1 MSINKTNKGEQMSII
16 KYTNAMV
23 KQVELIYTETN
34 SNGEKELN
42 REKFDTWKAEQE
54 AIGNTFPTGKRGKV
68 VDTEELTNV
77 KEAIYTSLK
86 KLPHVATSGKK
97 GYIYDDIGQLVEAQ
111 LLLRV
116 VEPNKGGV
124 SQKRF
129 DNISKATKKGMNKT
143 TPKKKKK

>member
-1 MSINKTNKGEQMSII
+1 MLGQVKLIFMITNSDGEQELD
-16 KYTNAMV
+16 
-23 KQVELIYTETN
+23 QV
-34 SNGEKELN
+34 
-42 REKFDTWKAEQE
+42 KFDTWKAEQE
-54 AIGNTFPTGKRGKV
+54 AQGNTFPTGKRGKV
-68 VDTEELTNV
+68 VDTKELTNV
-77 KEAIYTSLK
+77 KDAIYSSLK

-116 VEPNKGGV
+116 VEANKGGV

-129 DNISKATKKGMNKT
+129 DNISKATKEGMDKT

>member
-1 MSINKTNKGEQMSII
+1 
-16 KYTNAMV
+16 MV

-116 VEPNKGGV
+116 IEPDKAGV
-124 SQKRF
+124 SKERF
-129 DNISKATKKGMNKT
+129 ENISKATKKGMDKT
-143 TPKKKKK
+143 TPKKKK

>member
-1 MSINKTNKGEQMSII
+1 MLAQ
-16 KYTNAMV
+16 V
-23 KQVELIYTETN
+23 KLIFMETN
-34 SNGEKELN
+34 SAGDQELN
-42 REKFDTWKAEQE
+42 QEKFDTWKDEQE
-54 AIGNTFPTGKRGKV
+54 AQGNTFPTGKRGKV

-111 LLLRV
+111 LFLRV

-129 DNISKATKKGMNKT
+129 DNISKATKEGMNKT

>member
-1 MSINKTNKGEQMSII
+1 
-16 KYTNAMV
+16 MV
-23 KQVELIYTETN
+23 QQVELIYTETN
-34 SNGEKELN
+34 SDGERELN
-42 REKFDTWKAEQE
+42 QEKFDTWKAEQE

-124 SQKRF
+124 SQARF

-143 TPKKKKK
+143 TPKKKK

>member
-1 MSINKTNKGEQMSII
+1 MLGQVKLIFMFTNSDGEQELD
-16 KYTNAMV
+16 
-23 KQVELIYTETN
+23 QV
-34 SNGEKELN
+34 
-42 REKFDTWKAEQE
+42 KFDTWKAEQE
-54 AIGNTFPTGKRGKV
+54 AQGNTFPTGKRGKV

-116 VEPNKGGV
+116 VEANKGGV

-129 DNISKATKKGMNKT
+129 DNISKATKEGMNKT

>member
-1 MSINKTNKGEQMSII
+1 MSINKTNKGEQMSVI

-23 KQVELIYTETN
+23 QQVELIYTETN
-34 SNGEKELN
+34 SDGERVLN
-42 REKFDTWKAEQE
+42 KEKFDTWKTEQE

-68 VDTEELTNV
+68 VDTKELTNV

-116 VEPNKGGV
+116 VEANKGGV
-124 SQKRF
+124 SQARF
-129 DNISKATKKGMNKT
+129 DNISKATKLAMDKK
-143 TPKKKKK
+143 TPKKKK

>member
-1 MSINKTNKGEQMSII
+1 
-16 KYTNAMV
+16 MV
-23 KQVELIYTETN
+23 QQVELIYTETN
-34 SNGEKELN
+34 SDGERELN
-42 REKFDTWKAEQE
+42 QEKFDTWKAEQE

-68 VDTEELTNV
+68 VDTKELTNV

-116 VEPNKGGV
+116 VEANKGGV
-124 SQKRF
+124 SQARF
-129 DNISKATKKGMNKT
+129 DNISKATKKAMKAT
-143 TPKKKKK
+143 EDKKTPKKK

>member
-1 MSINKTNKGEQMSII
+1 
-16 KYTNAMV
+16 MV
-23 KQVELIYTETN
+23 QQVELIYTETN
-34 SNGEKELN
+34 SDGERVLN
-42 REKFDTWKAEQE
+42 KEKFDTWKAEQE

-86 KLPHVATSGKK
+86 QLPHVATSGKK

-124 SQKRF
+124 SQARF
-129 DNISKATKKGMNKT
+129 DNISKATKLAMDKK
-143 TPKKKKK
+143 TPKKKK

>member
-1 MSINKTNKGEQMSII
+1 MVGQVKLIFMFTNSDGEQELD
-16 KYTNAMV
+16 
-23 KQVELIYTETN
+23 QV
-34 SNGEKELN
+34 
-42 REKFDTWKAEQE
+42 KFDTWKAEQE
-54 AIGNTFPTGKRGKV
+54 AQGNTFPTGKRGKV
-68 VDTEELTNV
+68 VDTKELTNV
-77 KEAIYTSLK
+77 KEAIYTSLA

-143 TPKKKKK
+143 TPKKKK

>member
-1 MSINKTNKGEQMSII
+1 MLGQVKLIFMFTNSDGEQELD
-16 KYTNAMV
+16 
-23 KQVELIYTETN
+23 QV
-34 SNGEKELN
+34 
-42 REKFDTWKAEQE
+42 KFDTWKAEQE
-54 AIGNTFPTGKRGKV
+54 AQGNTFPTGKRGKV
-68 VDTEELTNV
+68 VDTKELTNV
-77 KEAIYTSLK
+77 KDAIYSSLK

-116 VEPNKGGV
+116 VEANKGGV

-129 DNISKATKKGMNKT
+129 DNISKATKEGMNKT

>member
-1 MSINKTNKGEQMSII
+1 MAII

-23 KQVELIYTETN
+23 TMVKLIYTETN
-34 SNGEKELN
+34 SDGEKELN
-42 REKFDTWKAEQE
+42 QVKFDTWKAEQE
-54 AIGNTFPTGKRGKV
+54 ALGNTFPTGKRGKV
-68 VDTEELTNV
+68 VDTKELTNV
-77 KEAIYTSLK
+77 KDAIYSSLK

-116 VEPNKGGV
+116 VEANKGGV

-129 DNISKATKKGMNKT
+129 DNISKATKEGMDKT

>member
-1 MSINKTNKGEQMSII
+1 MLAQ
-16 KYTNAMV
+16 V
-23 KQVELIYTETN
+23 KLIFMETN
-34 SNGEKELN
+34 SAGEQELN
-42 REKFDTWKAEQE
+42 QEKFDTWKAEQE
-54 AIGNTFPTGKRGKV
+54 AQGNTFPTGKRGKV

>member
-1 MSINKTNKGEQMSII
+1 
-16 KYTNAMV
+16 MV
-23 KQVELIYTETN
+23 QQVELIYTETN
-34 SNGEKELN
+34 SDGERVLN
-42 REKFDTWKAEQE
+42 KEKFDTWKAEQE

-124 SQKRF
+124 TQARF
-129 DNISKATKKGMNKT
+129 DNISKATKLAMDKK
-143 TPKKKKK
+143 TPKKKK

>member
-1 MSINKTNKGEQMSII
+1 MAIL

-23 KQVELIYTETN
+23 SQVKLIFMFTN
-34 SNGEKELN
+34 SDGEQELDQV
-42 REKFDTWKAEQE
+42 KFDTWKAEQE
-54 AIGNTFPTGKRGKV
+54 AQGNTFPTGKRGKV
-68 VDTEELTNV
+68 VDTKELTNV
-77 KEAIYTSLK
+77 KEAIYTSLG

-116 VEPNKGGV
+116 VEANKGGV

-143 TPKKKKK
+143 TPKKKK

>member
-1 MSINKTNKGEQMSII
+1 MLGQVKLIFMITNSDGEQELD
-16 KYTNAMV
+16 
-23 KQVELIYTETN
+23 QV
-34 SNGEKELN
+34 
-42 REKFDTWKAEQE
+42 KFDTWKAEQE
-54 AIGNTFPTGKRGKV
+54 AQGNTFPTGKRGKV
-68 VDTEELTNV
+68 VDTKELTNV
-77 KEAIYTSLK
+77 KDAIYSSLK

-116 VEPNKGGV
+116 VEANKGGV

-129 DNISKATKKGMNKT
+129 DNISKATKEGMNKT

>member
-1 MSINKTNKGEQMSII
+1 MAIL

-23 KQVELIYTETN
+23 AQVKLIFMVTTSDGEQELDQV
-34 SNGEKELN
+34 
-42 REKFDTWKAEQE
+42 KFDAWKTEQE
-54 AIGNTFPTGKRGKV
+54 AQGNTFPTGKRGKV
-68 VDTEELTNV
+68 VDTKELTNV

-143 TPKKKKK
+143 TPKKKK